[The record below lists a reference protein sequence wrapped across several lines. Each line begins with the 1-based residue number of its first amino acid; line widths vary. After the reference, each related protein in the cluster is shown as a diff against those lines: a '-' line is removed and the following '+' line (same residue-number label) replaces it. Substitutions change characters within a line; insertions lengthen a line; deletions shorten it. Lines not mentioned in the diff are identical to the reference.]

1 MGETEIMTVFNDLM
15 TLLGLALN
23 KPDLSQ
29 EYINDRLNE
38 LDDNG
43 LEWEK
48 LAVLAK
54 ENSVIGILY
63 DIFEGYDRIPAD
75 VMKAVSFYSK
85 KLCRRNYKFLVIYTK
100 VKEVLEKAGI
110 QFCIL
115 KGFAAAQDYPVPDVR
130 KLSDLDILLPDPE
143 ALPRAKEV
151 LEAIGFIT
159 QEEQHANHH
168 LCMRE
173 PGGKLIEIHTMLAEP
188 FDDAKTNAYLE
199 KLVPECRKHIEVKK
213 IMDVEIPVLSDAYH
227 AFELLMHML
236 QHFLLAGFGVKMLCD
251 WVVLWNRGLS
261 EEERGQYLELVETSR
276 VKGFSDAITRVCVR
290 YLGLKRDNVLW
301 MGLYDGK
308 KTRDELDA
316 DTEEFAADLFEA
328 GEFGKVKGR
337 MVALRGNGPF
347 DYIREFHHQ
356 MHINF
361 PKAGKCFL
369 LWPVLWVITLV
380 RFLRNNKK
388 VRDVSSRELFENA
401 KKRGKLVK
409 KLHIFE

>member
-1 MGETEIMTVFNDLM
+1 MTVFNDLM
-15 TLLGLALN
+15 SMLSLALN
-23 KPDLSQ
+23 EKDLS
-29 EYINDRLNE
+29 EKEIKDRLDE
-38 LDDNG
+38 LNNG
-43 LEWEK
+43 GLDWEK
-48 LAVLAK
+48 LAELAK

-63 DIFEGYDRIPAD
+63 DILEGYDKIPEA
-75 VMKAVSFYSK
+75 VMKTVSFYSR
-85 KLCRRNYKFLVIYTK
+85 KLCRRNYKFLVIYEK
-100 VKEVLEKAGI
+100 VKEAFERAGI
-110 QFCIL
+110 QFCIM

-143 ALPRAKEV
+143 ALPRAKQV
-151 LEAIGFIT
+151 LEEIGFTT
-159 QEEQHANHH
+159 QEEQYANHH

-173 PGGKLIEIHTMLAEP
+173 PGGKLIEIHNMLAEP
-188 FDDAKTNAYLE
+188 FDDAKVNAYLE
-199 KLVPECRKHIEVKK
+199 KLVPECRKHIVVKE
-213 IMDVEIPVLSDAYH
+213 IMDVDIPVLTDAYH

-236 QHFLLAGFGVKMLCD
+236 QHFLLAGFGIKMLCD

-261 EEERGQYLELVETSR
+261 EEDRKQYMELVEKSR
-276 VKGFSDAITRVCVR
+276 VKGFSDAITRVCIR

-308 KTRDELDA
+308 LSREELDA
-316 DTEEFAADLFEA
+316 EREEFTADLFEA

-337 MVALRGNGPF
+337 MVALRGSGPF

-388 VRDVSSRELFENA
+388 VRSVSSRELFDNA
-401 KKRGKLVK
+401 KKRGRLVK
-409 KLHIFE
+409 KLHRFE

>member
-1 MGETEIMTVFNDLM
+1 MTVFNDLM
-15 TLLGLALN
+15 SMLSLALN
-23 KPDLSQ
+23 EKDLS
-29 EYINDRLNE
+29 EKEIKDRLDE
-38 LDDNG
+38 LNNG
-43 LEWEK
+43 GLDWEK
-48 LAVLAK
+48 LAELAK

-63 DIFEGYDRIPAD
+63 DILEGYDKIPEA
-75 VMKAVSFYSK
+75 VMKTVSFYSR
-85 KLCRRNYKFLVIYTK
+85 KLCRRNYKFLVIYEK
-100 VKEVLEKAGI
+100 VREAFERAGI
-110 QFCIL
+110 QFCIM

-143 ALPRAKEV
+143 ALPRAKQV
-151 LEAIGFIT
+151 LEEIGFTT
-159 QEEQHANHH
+159 QEEQYANHH

-173 PGGKLIEIHTMLAEP
+173 PGGKLIEVHNMFAEP
-188 FDDAKTNAYLE
+188 FDDAKTNTYLE
-199 KLVPECRKHIEVKK
+199 KLVPECRDHIVVKK
-213 IMDVEIPVLSDAYH
+213 IMDVDIPVLTDAYH

-261 EEERGQYLELVETSR
+261 KENCEQYMELVEKCR
-276 VKGFSDAITRVCVR
+276 VKGFSDAITRICVR

-301 MGLYDGK
+301 MGLFDGSK
-308 KTRDELDA
+308 SREELDA
-316 DTEEFAADLFEA
+316 ETEEFAADLFEA

-337 MVALRGNGPF
+337 MVALRGSGPF

-388 VRDVSSRELFENA
+388 VRDVSSRELFDNA
-401 KKRGKLVK
+401 KKRGRLVK

>member
-1 MGETEIMTVFNDLM
+1 MTVFNDLM
-15 TLLGLALN
+15 SMLSLALN
-23 KPDLSQ
+23 EKNLS
-29 EYINDRLNE
+29 EKEIKDRLDE
-38 LDDNG
+38 LNNG
-43 LEWEK
+43 GLDWEK
-48 LAVLAK
+48 LTVLAK

-63 DIFEGYDRIPAD
+63 DILEGYDKIPD
-75 VMKAVSFYSK
+75 NVMKTVSFYSK
-85 KLCRRNYKFLVIYTK
+85 KLCRRNYKFLVIFEK
-100 VKEVLEKAGI
+100 VKEAFEKAGL

-130 KLSDLDILLPDPE
+130 KLSDLDILLTDPE
-143 ALPRAKEV
+143 ALPKAKQV
-151 LEAIGFIT
+151 LEAIGFTT
-159 QEEQHANHH
+159 QEEQYANHH

-173 PGGKLIEIHTMLAEP
+173 PGGKLIEIHTMFAEP
-188 FDDAKTNAYLE
+188 FDDAKTNAFLE
-199 KLVPECRKHIEVKK
+199 KLVPECSKHIVVKE
-213 IMDVEIPVLSDAYH
+213 IMDVDIPVLTDAYH

-236 QHFLLAGFGVKMLCD
+236 QHFLLAGFGVKILFD

-261 EEERGQYLELVETSR
+261 EEDRKQYMELTERGR

-308 KTRDELDA
+308 LSREELDA
-316 DTEEFAADLFEA
+316 ETEEFAADLFEA

-347 DYIREFHHQ
+347 AYVREFHHQ

-369 LWPVLWVITLV
+369 LWPVLWMITLV

-388 VRDVSSRELFENA
+388 VRDVSSRELFDNA
-401 KKRGKLVK
+401 KKRGRLVK